1 MPGESLLSIHPFFI
15 NFWEQNLDS
24 YVPSKKLNLM
34 KVLKFGGTSVG
45 SSENIRKVKEIVND
59 QEGNVIVVVSALGG
73 ITDKILRAAITA
85 STGTGDFHTDLKE
98 IKEKHYVTIDELFNG
113 GGSIK
118 YIVDELLDELEQIL
132 TGITLVG
139 ELTAK
144 TLDRIAGIGERIS
157 SNIVA
162 QFLGAERVDS
172 SEIIQTDSAFG
183 KALVDFKVTNR
194 LIRDRFT
201 SFEGVAVLPGF
212 ISKNEKG
219 EFTTLGRGGSDY
231 TAAIISAALDVDVL
245 EIWTDVNGFMTAD
258 PRVIRKAY
266 TIPELTY
273 SEAMELSHFGAKVIY
288 PPTILPVYQ
297 KGIPIQIKN
306 TFEPANS
313 GTRISRTLKNGLE
326 RPIKGISSIS
336 GINLV
341 TLQGLGMVGVTGISM
356 RLFSALAKEN
366 VNVILISQA
375 SSENSISV
383 AIDEHAVESAR
394 EAIQTEFEKEI
405 ASGQINKIEMES
417 DLSVV
422 AIVGEN
428 MKHTTGIA
436 GKLFSTMGK
445 SGVNI
450 IAIAQGASELNISW
464 VVKTE
469 ELRKTLNAVHESFFL
484 SENVEL
490 NVFLMGTGTVGGNL
504 LQQLQSQQEKLIK
517 EKHLK
522 IKLTGVANSKKMVFN
537 RDGIDIST
545 FAESL
550 NKSDQTSSLGGFVK
564 GIKDMN
570 IYNSVFVDCTAS
582 DDVANIYKEVLSSNI
597 SIVTA
602 NKVAASSDFENY
614 SELKKIAK
622 RKGVKFLFETN
633 VGAGLPIINTL
644 NDLVYSGDKIL
655 RIEAVLSGTLNY
667 IFNTISAD
675 VPLSKTIQQAK
686 EEGYSEPDPRIDL
699 SGVDVARKV
708 LILAR
713 ESGYRI
719 EMEDIKI
726 NKFVPDSYFEG
737 SLDEFW
743 SGISDLDGEF
753 EKERKRLEKEN
764 KKWRFVARFEN
775 GAAEV
780 GLQEVDSKHPFYD
793 LEGSNNL
800 VMYTTERYHEFPML
814 IKGYGAG
821 ASVTAAGVFAD
832 LIKVSNI

>member
-1 MPGESLLSIHPFFI
+1 
-15 NFWEQNLDS
+15 
-24 YVPSKKLNLM
+24 M

-45 SSENIRKVKEIVND
+45 SAENIKRVKEIVEKQNED
-59 QEGNVIVVVSALGG
+59 VIVVVSALGG
-73 ITDKILRAAITA
+73 ITDKIVRAAQLA
-85 STGTGDFHTDLKE
+85 STGTTTFHTELTE
-98 IKEKHYVTIDELFNG
+98 IKNIHANIILELFSG
-113 GGSIK
+113 SGSIE
-118 YIVDELLDELEQIL
+118 YIVNELLDELEQIL

-139 ELTAK
+139 ELTIK

-162 QFLGAERVDS
+162 QFITGAVRKDS
-172 SEIIQTDSAFG
+172 SEFICTDSNFG
-183 KALVDFKVTNR
+183 KAAVDFEITNQK
-194 LIRDRFT
+194 IREEFANF
-201 SFEGVAVLPGF
+201 SGIAVVPGF
-212 ISKNEKG
+212 ISKNCKG

-231 TAAIISAALDVDVL
+231 TAAIIAAALEVESL
-245 EIWTDVNGFMTAD
+245 EIWTDVDGFMTAD
-258 PRVIRKAY
+258 PRVISKAY

-306 TFEPANS
+306 TFKPDSEGTYILQHVAN
-313 GTRISRTLKNGLE
+313 GKE

-336 GINLV
+336 GITLL

-356 RLFSALAKEN
+356 RLFSALAKVN

-383 AIDEHAVESAR
+383 AIDEAVLEMAESAIR
-394 EAIQTEFEKEI
+394 TEFEKEI
-405 ASGQINKIEMES
+405 SGGQISRIEIES
-417 DLSVV
+417 DLSIV

-436 GKLFSTMGK
+436 GKLFMTIGK
-445 SGVNI
+445 SGVNV

-464 VVKTE
+464 VVKSE
-469 ELRKTLNAVHESFFL
+469 ELRKTLNVVHESFFL

-490 NVFLMGTGTVGGNL
+490 NVFLMGIGTVGGNL
-504 LQQLQSQQEKLIK
+504 LGQIMKQQERLLK
-517 EKHLK
+517 ENRLK
-522 IKLTGVANSKKMVFN
+522 IKLTGVANSRKMVFK
-537 RDGIDIST
+537 REGIDIASY
-545 FAESL
+545 AQQLE
-550 NKSDQTSSLGGFVK
+550 KSEKKS
-564 GIKDMN
+564 GIRDFINEIKEMN

-582 DDVANIYKEVLSSNI
+582 DEVASYYKEIISSNI
-597 SIVTA
+597 SIVAA
-602 NKVAASSDFENY
+602 NKVAASSAYENY
-614 SELKKIAK
+614 AELKKIAK
-622 RKGVKFLFETN
+622 RKGIKFLFETN

-644 NDLVYSGDKIL
+644 NDLVNSGDRIL
-655 RIEAVLSGTLNY
+655 KIEAVLSGTLNF
-667 IFNTISAD
+667 IFNTIAAD
-675 VPLSKTIQQAK
+675 VPLSRTIQMAK
-686 EEGYSEPDPRIDL
+686 DEGFSEPDPRIDL
-699 SGVDVARKV
+699 SGVDVARKI

-713 ESGYRI
+713 ESGYPL

-726 NKFVPDSYFEG
+726 NRFVPDEFFNG

-743 SGISDLDGEF
+743 KNVVQLDDEF
-753 EKERKRLEKEN
+753 EKQRQQLEKEH

-775 GAAEV
+775 GKAEV
-780 GLQEVDSKHPFYD
+780 GLQQVDSRHPFYD

-800 VMYTTERYHEFPML
+800 VMYTTERYQEFPML